1 MNYFYKKLYF
11 RSLTEVLNAH
21 LEYLKLNAIQKL
33 NLLFTKGKER
43 NGKHLRKN
51 KEKKILQ
58 ERDGVLEKRVEN
70 GRAK

>member
-1 MNYFYKKLYF
+1 M
-11 RSLTEVLNAH
+11 TGVLNAH

-58 ERDGVLEKRVEN
+58 ERDGVLEKHVKN